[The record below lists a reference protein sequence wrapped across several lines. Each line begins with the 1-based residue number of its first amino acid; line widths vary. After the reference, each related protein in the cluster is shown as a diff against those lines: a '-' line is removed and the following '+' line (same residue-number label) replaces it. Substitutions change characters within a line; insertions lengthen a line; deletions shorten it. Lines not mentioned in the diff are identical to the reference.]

1 MKEYGKPAPGQSP
14 PLRPDG
20 NEQGIALLMVLF
32 AIVLLVALVIEFD
45 YQTRVELNSSL
56 RFIHADMAMA
66 LARSG
71 LLAGEEILRGNLSDA
86 YDGPDQFWARPFPP
100 YPLGEGSVSV
110 KIEDESGKI
119 NINLL
124 SQAKSVRLPAIAQIK
139 RLFTLL
145 EIDSGLVDEIISWI
159 DCENDIY
166 YQGLKPSYTCQKNHF
181 LETLS
186 ELRLVRGITDDVYS
200 KIEPYLTVYPQKNP
214 SAKINVNTA
223 DKMVLQ
229 TLFYKNSEGGWQFDI
244 TRSLAE
250 EIIKAR
256 PVKSVNDLVMIG
268 GLKSIGD
275 SLKLWSADVKS
286 FYFTISSNAQI
297 KDTQKRFIE
306 TIKRPARDLNSKII
320 RYYTRLE

>member
-1 MKEYGKPAPGQSP
+1 
-14 PLRPDG
+14 
-20 NEQGIALLMVLF
+20 MVLF

-45 YQTRVELNSSL
+45 YQSRVELNSSF

-71 LLAGEEILRGNLSDA
+71 LLAGEEILRGNLSDE

-119 NINLL
+119 NINRL
-124 SQAKSVRLPAIAQIK
+124 SLGKDTRRAAIAQIK
-139 RLFTLL
+139 KLFTLL
-145 EIDSGLVDEIISWI
+145 EIDTGLVDEIISWI
-159 DCENDIY
+159 GCENDIY
-166 YQGLKPSYTCQKNHF
+166 YQGLTPSYTCQKNHF

-186 ELRLVRGITDDVYS
+186 ELRLVRGITDDVYA
-200 KIEPYLTVYPQKNP
+200 KIEPYLTVYPQKN
-214 SAKINVNTA
+214 SSDKINVNTA
-223 DKMVLQ
+223 DQIVLQ
-229 TLFYKNSEGGWQFDI
+229 TLFYKKQGEFQFDM
-244 TRSLAE
+244 TRSLAD

-256 PVKSVNDLVMIG
+256 PVKSVNDLVNIG

-275 SLKLWSADVKS
+275 YLWNDSADVKS

-297 KDTQKRFIE
+297 KDTQTRFIE
-306 TIKRPARDLNSKII
+306 TIKRPARDPNSKII